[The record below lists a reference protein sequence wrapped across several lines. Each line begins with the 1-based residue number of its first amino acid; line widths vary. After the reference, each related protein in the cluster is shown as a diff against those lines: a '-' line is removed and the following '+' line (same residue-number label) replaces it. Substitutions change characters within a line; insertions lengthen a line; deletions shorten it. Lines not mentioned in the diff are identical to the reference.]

1 MQFDIVANDKATA
14 SMKGVEQ
21 SMEKFTTR
29 LSANFSKLA
38 MKAAAAYAAISKMG
52 QVFKEGANIADEA
65 KRLNIT
71 ADLYQR
77 LTLAADLFGTSQQE
91 LAKGFKD
98 LNKLMDEAATK
109 GQGPQFDALK
119 ALGFSDEQIMNRE
132 VKRIEVL
139 QRLADA
145 MSAVND
151 EEQKFAVASRVL
163 GDKAAMALMPVLD
176 NFSEFEDIMA
186 NATVLTDA
194 QVQALDK
201 TDDAIGKIVN
211 RGTKL
216 IQAGLAEAANVVS
229 GGSLEA
235 PMPPKIV
242 SPEAASRAKALL
254 GVGAKPEKTGVEK
267 TGGLAVSSLQE
278 IGGGIARGPSA
289 LENYAARTAIAT
301 ETIAATT
308 TTPAPPTTSS
318 TDITKPN
325 IPGRT
330 VASVADVLKGGLPK
344 AAPAP
349 ASDPFTTSRSAGFK
363 RTY

>member
-14 SMKGVEQ
+14 SMKGVEN

-29 LSANFSKLA
+29 LSSNFSKIA

-77 LTLAADLFGTSQQE
+77 LTIAADLFGTSQQE

-151 EEQKFAVASRVL
+151 EEQKFAIASRVL
-163 GDKAAMALMPVLD
+163 GDKASMALMPVLD
-176 NFSEFEDIMA
+176 NFEEFQDIMA

-201 TDDAIGKIVN
+201 TDDAITGIVQK
-211 RGTKL
+211 GTKL
-216 IQAGLAEAANVVS
+216 LQAGMAEAANIVS

-235 PMPPKIV
+235 PMPAKIAT
-242 SPEAASRAKALL
+242 PEATARAKALL
-254 GVGAKPEKTGVEK
+254 GVGAKPEATKVEK
-267 TGGLAVSSLQE
+267 TGGLAVTSLQE

-289 LENYAARTAIAT
+289 LENYASRTAVAT
-301 ETIAATT
+301 ETMAGQLRS
-308 TTPAPPTTSS
+308 TPPPATSS
-318 TDITKPN
+318 TDITKPS
-325 IPGRT
+325 IPGK
-330 VASVADVLKGGLPK
+330 VIASVGDVLKQGLPK
-344 AAPAP
+344 APPVP
-349 ASDPFTTSRSAGFK
+349 ASDPFTTSRMGGLK
-363 RTY
+363 RTF

>member
-1 MQFDIVANDKATA
+1 MQFDIVANDKATG

-29 LSANFSKLA
+29 LSANFSKIA
-38 MKAAAAYAAISKMG
+38 MKAAAAYAMISKIG
-52 QVFKEGANIADEA
+52 QVFKEGASIADEA
-65 KRLNIT
+65 KRLNLT
-71 ADLYQR
+71 ADAYQR
-77 LTLAADLFGTSQQE
+77 IAYAAERAGASPQE

-109 GQGPQFDALK
+109 GQGPQFEALK
-119 ALGFSDEQIMNRE
+119 ALGFSDAEILNRE
-132 VKRIEVL
+132 IKRTEVL
-139 QRLADA
+139 NRLADA

-163 GDKAAMALMPVLD
+163 GDKAAMSLMPALD
-176 NFSEFEDIMA
+176 NLEQFQTDMA
-186 NATVLTDA
+186 NAPVLSDA
-194 QVQALDK
+194 QVAALDK
-201 TDDAIGKIVN
+201 TDDALTGIINK
-211 RGTKL
+211 GTKL
-216 IQAGLAEAANVVS
+216 VQAGIAEATSALA
-229 GGSLEA
+229 GGDLGA
-235 PMPPKIV
+235 PTPAKPV

-267 TGGLAVSSLQE
+267 TGGLAVTSLQE

-330 VASVADVLKGGLPK
+330 VASVGDVLKGGLPK

-349 ASDPFTTSRSAGFK
+349 ASDPFTTSRSSGLK
-363 RTY
+363 RTF